1 MPKLGNAHPKTET
14 GNFSC
19 TTISLASSG
28 SGKSVVKHEK
38 SLEDSAFKGIN
49 FEDKFGAND
58 VVCSSLGSYL
68 ARKRATCLCSRMRW
82 TSHLLKKIG
91 VNSYTAFF
99 RDS

>member
-1 MPKLGNAHPKTET
+1 MPRLGNAHPKTET

-38 SLEDSAFKGIN
+38 SLEDSAFNGIN
-49 FEDKFGAND
+49 FDDKFGAND

-68 ARKRATCLCSRMRW
+68 ALKRATCLCSRMRW
-82 TSHLLKKIG
+82 TSHL
-91 VNSYTAFF
+91 F
-99 RDS
+99 